1 MKSYRIILFLMLFT
15 HVTHSQIVTETVA
28 FDNYVSAG
36 DNDFVNFFSAGTG
49 LNVLTT
55 NGITGGCLETPLTV
69 NWGNDN
75 AVYCSKYIAVPLN
88 HSTTKL
94 CFKYDS
100 AQVNTA
106 NFDRAVSLFLRPS
119 SDFNHYIIASVTHDK
134 RLQIVSY
141 SYANTPPLLNL
152 LDNHWYELSLTTV
165 YVSNAPTYQINVSAS
180 VNDLGISGQSSPV
193 NLAISNGTLY
203 DSLFVGDSAVQVSF
217 TAALWGGA
225 KYVDNFH
232 YEGLKSADSCPVSP
246 TGIGENIFNHVQV
259 FPNPVTEL
267 LTVETNSS
275 AISEIIIYDLH
286 SRCVLR
292 RAISEKAQLN
302 LESFPSGLYL
312 WELRR
317 NNKVIQKG
325 KVIKE

>member
-1 MKSYRIILFLMLFT
+1 MKTSRIVLFLVLFT
-15 HVTHSQIVTETVA
+15 YVAHSQIVTETVT
-28 FDNYVSAG
+28 FDNYVSPS
-36 DNDFVNFFSAGTG
+36 DNDFVNFFSVGTG
-49 LNVLTT
+49 LNMLTT

-94 CFKYDS
+94 SFKYDS
-100 AQVNTA
+100 AQVNSA

-119 SDFNHYIIASVTHDK
+119 ADFNHYIIASVTHDK

-193 NLAISNGTLY
+193 NVAVSNGTLY

-232 YEGLKSADSCPVSP
+232 YEGLKSADSCAVSP
-246 TGIGENIFNHVQV
+246 TGIGENIISPVQV

-267 LTVETNSS
+267 LTVKTNSS
-275 AISEIIIYDLH
+275 VISEFRIYDLL

-292 RAISEKAQLN
+292 RTITGTEQFDI
-302 LESFPSGLYL
+302 ESLPAGLYL
-312 WELRR
+312 WELER
-317 NNKVIQKG
+317 NDRVIQKG

>member
-1 MKSYRIILFLMLFT
+1 MKSLFILSLLLLYSHIT
-15 HVTHSQIVTETVA
+15 YSQIVTETVA
-28 FDNYVSAG
+28 FDNYVSAS
-36 DNDFVNFFSAGTG
+36 DNDFVNFFSVGTG
-49 LNVLTT
+49 LNMITT

-94 CFKYDS
+94 SFKYDS
-100 AQVNTA
+100 AMVNTA
-106 NFDRAVSLFLRPS
+106 NFDRAASIFLRPS
-119 SDFNHYIIASVTHDK
+119 ADFNHYIIASVTHDK

-165 YVSNAPTYQINVSAS
+165 YVSNAPTYQINVSAA
-180 VNDLGISGQSSPV
+180 VNDLGITGQSTPV
-193 NLAISNGTLY
+193 NLSISNGTLY

-225 KYVDNFH
+225 RYVDNFH
-232 YEGLKSADSCPVSP
+232 YEGLKSADSCAVAP
-246 TGIGENIFNHVQV
+246 TGIEENFATSVHVY
-259 FPNPVTEL
+259 PNPVHEM
-267 LTVETNSS
+267 LTVETNST
-275 AISEIIIYDLH
+275 APSEFRIYDLL

-292 RAISEKAQLN
+292 KTVAETTEIN
-302 LESFPSGLYL
+302 LETLPTGPYL
-312 WELRR
+312 WELVRK
-317 NNKVIQKG
+317 NEIIQKG
-325 KVIKE
+325 KLIKK